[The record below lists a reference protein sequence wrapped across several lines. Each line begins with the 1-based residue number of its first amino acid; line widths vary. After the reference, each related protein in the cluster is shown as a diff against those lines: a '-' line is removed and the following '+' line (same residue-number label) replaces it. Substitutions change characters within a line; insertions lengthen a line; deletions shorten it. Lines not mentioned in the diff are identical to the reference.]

1 MAYAPLPRKE
11 PLILLALTLL
21 ILGWS
26 AINPHDYPTWF
37 LEVVPVLIAVPLL
50 LWTCKSFP
58 LTSLLYRLIF
68 LHAVI
73 LIIGGHYTYALVP
86 AGFQVQDLFGFERN
100 HYDRLGHFIQ
110 GLEPAILAREI
121 LLRKDVVRRGGWLV
135 LFVISISLA
144 FSAFYELIEW
154 SVAMISAQ
162 AAESFLGTQ
171 GDVWDTQ
178 WDMFLCLL
186 GAMTALALFSAA
198 HDGQLMA
205 LTDGKTHE
213 R

>member
-1 MAYAPLPRKE
+1 MTNALPDRKE
-11 PLILLALTLL
+11 PAVLLVLTLL
-21 ILGWS
+21 VLGWS
-26 AINPHDYPTWF
+26 AVNPHDYPTWW
-37 LEVVPVLIAVPLL
+37 LEVLPVLIAVPLL
-50 LWTCKSFP
+50 LWTYKTFP
-58 LTSLLYRLIF
+58 LTELLYRLIF

-73 LIIGGHYTYALVP
+73 LIVGGHYTYALVP

-100 HYDRLGHFIQ
+100 HYDRLGHFVQ

-121 LLRKDVVRRGGWLV
+121 LLRHHVVKRGGWLV
-135 LFVISISLA
+135 LFVISICLA

-154 SVAMISAQ
+154 FVATVSEE

-178 WDMFLCLL
+178 WDMFMCLL
-186 GAMTALALFSAA
+186 GAGTALALFSTV
-198 HDGQLMA
+198 HDGQLKRLSA
-205 LTDGKTHE
+205 TGG